1 MIREAQGKIKKLDAS
16 FSAKSL
22 FPLAIADS
30 IDVLAVGVTFAFRKV
45 QLVPAVLLIGVI
57 TFAMSAAGVKIG
69 NQFGA
74 KYKAKAE
81 MAGGIVLIL
90 MGIVILAEDLGML
103 G

>member
-1 MIREAQGKIKKLDAS
+1 
-16 FSAKSL
+16 
-22 FPLAIADS
+22 
-30 IDVLAVGVTFAFRKV
+30 
-45 QLVPAVLLIGVI
+45 
-57 TFAMSAAGVKIG
+57 MSAAGVKIG